1 MARLALN
8 KSSITKLKRQLKTFQ
23 EYLPSLDLKRRQLV
37 AQQSKARKVLKES
50 QAKLAEVEPL
60 VAKTLPM
67 IGNETI
73 ELTDLVKL
81 TNVRT
86 SQENVVGTRL
96 PKLDNV
102 DFEVRDY
109 ALLGKPQWVD
119 SLVDLLKSALELRVQ
134 ILVANKRL
142 DLLDGAVR
150 TITQRV
156 NLFDKVLIPRT
167 QQNIKRI
174 QIYLSD
180 SERAA
185 VVNSKIAKRKK
196 EAAAS

>member
-8 KSSITKLKRQLKTFQ
+8 KSSITKLKRQLETFQ

-37 AQQSKARKVLKES
+37 AQQSKARKVLKQS
-50 QAKLAEVEPL
+50 QAKLAEVEPV
-60 VAKTLPM
+60 VATTLPM
-67 IGNETI
+67 VGNEGI

-96 PKLDNV
+96 PKLDHV

-109 ALLGKPQWVD
+109 AILGKPQWVD
-119 SLVDLLKSALELRVQ
+119 SLVDLLKSALELEVQ
-134 ILVANKRL
+134 ILVATKRL
-142 DLLDGAVR
+142 ELLDGAVR

-167 QQNIKRI
+167 KQDIKKI

-180 SERAA
+180 TERAA

-196 EAAAS
+196 EVAAS

>member
-8 KSSITKLKRQLKTFQ
+8 KSSLTKQKRQLKTFK

-37 AQQSKARKVLKES
+37 TQQAKARKVLKDS
-50 QAKLAEVEPL
+50 QAKLAEIEPI
-60 VAKTLPM
+60 VAQKLPM
-67 IGNETI
+67 VGNEGI
-73 ELTDLVKL
+73 ELTNLVKL

-102 DFEVRDY
+102 DFEESDY

-119 SLVDLLKSALELRVQ
+119 SLVDLLKTTLELKVQ
-134 ILVANKRL
+134 ILVASKRL
-142 DLLDGAVR
+142 ELLDGAVR

-167 QQNIKRI
+167 QQHIKKI

-180 SERAA
+180 TERAG

-196 EAAAS
+196 EVAAS

>member
-37 AQQSKARKVLKES
+37 AQQSKARKVLRES
-50 QAKLAEVEPL
+50 QAKLAEVEPI
-60 VAKTLPM
+60 VATKLPM
-67 IGNETI
+67 VGNETI

-96 PKLDNV
+96 PKFDNV

-134 ILVANKRL
+134 ILVATKRL
-142 DLLDGAVR
+142 ELLDGAVR

-156 NLFDKVLIPRT
+156 NLFDKVLIPQTKR
-167 QQNIKRI
+167 NIKRI

-180 SERAA
+180 TERAA

-196 EAAAS
+196 EVAAS